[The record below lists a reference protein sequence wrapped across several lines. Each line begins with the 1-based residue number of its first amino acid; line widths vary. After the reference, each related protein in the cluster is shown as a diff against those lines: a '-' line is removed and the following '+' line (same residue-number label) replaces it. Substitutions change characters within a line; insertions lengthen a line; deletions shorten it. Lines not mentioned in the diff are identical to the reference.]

1 MHMSDQ
7 ATITSETALMME
19 KMVGLDPS
27 DPRYMVLKAAL
38 DYKASWIDL
47 AEHLNVV
54 AANKDYKEW
63 GYKAFKDYCDQEL
76 QIRQVTARKLVRG
89 FQWIDQ
95 EAPEL
100 LPRLIDDQ
108 VDVAARDASVILPD
122 VDTVDVLV
130 KAQKEVAKERLSRDA
145 YDDLKERALRG
156 EQTVSELKQD
166 LKDAVITPEP
176 DPKKEQLKLMRR
188 SLRAAEKMV
197 EQFEELGIDDQEIV
211 ELAANLREKL
221 FEFVAGMLDEQAY
234 KDGEGS
240 EGNEGSEGAPAEA
253 EEPAEGG
260 QKTEKV
266 TVIVGSKDQFTGG

>member
-1 MHMSDQ
+1 MSDQ

-76 QIRQVTARKLVRG
+76 QIRQATARKLVRG

-108 VDVAARDASVILPD
+108 VDVAARDSGVMLPD

-130 KAQKEVAKERLSRDA
+130 KAQKEVKKERLSRDV

-156 EQTVSELKQD
+156 EHTVSELKQD
-166 LKDAVITPEP
+166 LKDAVVVPEP

-234 KDGEGS
+234 KDGGEG
-240 EGNEGSEGAPAEA
+240 GSDDAPAA
-253 EEPAEGG
+253 EEATAEDA
-260 QKTEKV
+260 QKTEQV